1 LTDAVATRPSA
12 PPSTLIERYQPLAD
26 GLAALLHPHVEVV
39 LHDLATQRVV
49 YIANNL
55 SKRALGDESALDDI
69 EFDPAETL
77 IGPYEKTNW
86 DGRRI
91 RSVSVVARDQ
101 RRRPI
106 GMICINV
113 DLSAYDTARA
123 ALDLLLVGAPVIPQP
138 EKLFRDDWQE
148 RINTFLQAWLRQR
161 NLTLPRLD
169 RHQKRDLV
177 QALYAEGAFK
187 GKSAP
192 NYVAGVLALSRATIF
207 NHLKAMKR

>member
-1 LTDAVATRPSA
+1 MATRQSTKPSA
-12 PPSTLIERYQPLAD
+12 LIERFQPLAD
-26 GLAALLHPHVEVV
+26 GLAALFHPHVEVV

-55 SKRALGDESALDDI
+55 SKRTLGDDSALDDI
-69 EFDPAETL
+69 EFDPAEAF

-101 RRRPI
+101 RRHPI
-106 GMICINV
+106 GMICINA
-113 DLSAYDTARA
+113 DLSVYDRARA
-123 ALDLLLVGAPVIPQP
+123 ALDLLLDGSRVLPQP

-148 RINTFLQAWLRQR
+148 RINTFLQTWLMQR
-161 NLTLPRLD
+161 KLSMPHLD
-169 RHQKRDLV
+169 RLQKRELV
-177 QALYAEGAFK
+177 QALFAEGAFK

-192 NYVAGVLALSRATIF
+192 NYVAGVLSLSRATIF
-207 NHLKAMKR
+207 NYLKALKR

>member
-1 LTDAVATRPSA
+1 MATRRGTKPS
-12 PPSTLIERYQPLAD
+12 PLIERFQPLAD

-55 SKRALGDESALDDI
+55 SKRALGDDSALDDI
-69 EFDPAETL
+69 EFDPAEAL
-77 IGPYEKTNW
+77 MGPYEKTNW

-101 RRRPI
+101 RRHPI

-113 DLSAYDTARA
+113 DLSAYDRARL
-123 ALDLLLVGAPVIPQP
+123 ALDLLLDGAPMSLKPD
-138 EKLFRDDWQE
+138 KLFRDDWQE
-148 RINTFLQAWLRQR
+148 RINTFLQTWLKHR
-161 NLTLPRLD
+161 NLALPHLD
-169 RHQKRDLV
+169 RLQKRELV
-177 QALYAEGAFK
+177 QALYSEGAFN

-192 NYVAGVLALSRATIF
+192 NYVAKVLSLSRATIF
-207 NHLKAMKR
+207 NYLKAIKR

>member
-1 LTDAVATRPSA
+1 
-12 PPSTLIERYQPLAD
+12 
-26 GLAALLHPHVEVV
+26 V
-39 LHDLATQRVV
+39 LHDLSTQRVV

-55 SKRALGDESALDDI
+55 SKRALGDDSALDDI

-101 RRRPI
+101 RQRPI
-106 GMICINV
+106 GIICVNV
-113 DLSAYDTARA
+113 DLSAYDTART
-123 ALDLLLVGAPVIPQP
+123 ALNLLLDGARVMPQP

-148 RINTFLQAWLRQR
+148 RINTFLQSWLRHR
-161 NLTLPRLD
+161 NLSMPRLD

-192 NYVAGVLALSRATIF
+192 NYVAGVLNLSRATIF
-207 NHLKAMKR
+207 NYLKAMKR